1 MKKLIIVALLLTA
14 SVHVQ
19 ASGLSILD
27 AEAINFIDYDGEP
40 VTYTG
45 PRSNGFTGTVN
56 ALLDG
61 NLSAVYLGQSSTHIN
76 RFRFEVLNALNE
88 WDVIGEE
95 ISTVVD
101 AGALQFRF
109 VDSDGVMQN
118 FVNGLSRSFVIMDG
132 FIPGD
137 IDGTDYGPFD
147 YILGLNDSSTND
159 YDFDDFVV
167 GLRFQPVS
175 SVPVPAALPLMAS
188 ALGLF
193 GLQRRCQL
201 KVKTA

>member
-1 MKKLIIVALLLTA
+1 MKNLLIVVFLLIG
-14 SVHVQ
+14 SMNVQ
-19 ASGLSILD
+19 AEGLSILD
-27 AEAINFIDYDGEP
+27 AEAINFVDYDGEP

-45 PRSNGFTGTVN
+45 PRDTGFTGTVN
-56 ALLDG
+56 ALYDG
-61 NLSAVYLGQSSTHIN
+61 NLTAVYLGQSSTHIN
-76 RFRFEVLNALNE
+76 RFRFEVFNSLNE
-88 WDVIGEE
+88 WDAIGEE

-101 AGALQFRF
+101 AGALKFRF
-109 VDSDGVMQN
+109 VDTDGVN
-118 FVNGLSRSFVIMDG
+118 ESFINGLSRSFVIMDG

-137 IDGTDYGPFD
+137 IDGIDYGPFD
-147 YILGLNDSSTND
+147 YILGLNDSSAND

-193 GLQRRCQL
+193 SLHRRRQ
-201 KVKTA
+201 VKANLA